1 MADYD
6 VFNGD
11 ADGICA
17 LLQLRLSEPRQSTL
31 ITGVKR
37 DIGLLERVPLSTGS
51 NENKSTGSNENN
63 DRLTVLDISMDKNK
77 TALTSVLESGASVLY
92 FDHHFP
98 GEIPDHPNLLATI
111 DTQAEICTGLLV
123 NQHLK
128 NAYPLWAITAAFGD
142 NLHQAAT
149 NAAQGLSLSSDDM
162 SRLEVLGTL
171 LNYNGYG
178 ATVDDLF
185 FAPDKLFEKLLPYEN
200 PLDFV
205 KQDDTFTTLE
215 NGYHSDMDNARS
227 VPAELES
234 DTCALFVFPMEKWS
248 RRVGGV
254 YGNLL
259 ARENPDRA
267 HALLSAI
274 SDDTFQVS
282 VRAPL
287 SRREGADELCRQF
300 PSGGGR
306 KAAAGINQLSI
317 NDVDQFSRAFE
328 QQFAV

>member
-1 MADYD
+1 MADHD

-17 LLQLRLSEPRQSTL
+17 LLQLRLAEPRQSVL

-37 DIGLLERVPLSTGS
+37 DIGLLRKVQLSADPAADRV
-51 NENKSTGSNENN
+51 
-63 DRLTVLDISMDKNK
+63 TVLDISMDKNMD
-77 TALTSVLESGASVLY
+77 ALESTLAGGASVLY

-98 GEIPDHPNLLATI
+98 GEIPSHPNLQATI
-111 DTQAEICTGLLV
+111 DTQPEICTGLLV
-123 NQHLK
+123 NKYLQQ
-128 NAYPLWAITAAFGD
+128 AFPLWAVTAAFGD
-142 NLHQAAT
+142 NLHQSAGHAAG
-149 NAAQGLSLSSDDM
+149 GLNLSADDM
-162 SRLEVLGTL
+162 GKLENLGTL

-185 FAPDKLFEKLLPYEN
+185 FAPDTLFKKLLPYEN

-205 KQDDTFTTLE
+205 NADDTFKTLE
-215 NGYHSDMDNARS
+215 NGYQSDMSNARA
-227 VPAELES
+227 VPAQLETK
-234 DTCALFVFPMEKWS
+234 TCAMFVFPMEKWS

-274 SDDTFQVS
+274 SEDSFQVS
-282 VRAPL
+282 VRAPIN
-287 SRREGADELCRQF
+287 RREGADELCRQF
-300 PSGGGR
+300 ASGGGR
-306 KAAAGINQLSI
+306 KAAAGINVLPTS
-317 NDVDQFSRAFE
+317 DVDDFCKAFE
-328 QQFAV
+328 RQFAV

>member
-17 LLQLRLSEPRQSTL
+17 LLQLRLAEPRQSVL

-37 DIGLLERVPLSTGS
+37 DIGLLEQVQLSADPSADRV
-51 NENKSTGSNENN
+51 
-63 DRLTVLDISMDKNK
+63 TVLDISMDKNK
-77 TALTSVLESGASVLY
+77 EALAATLASGASVQY

-98 GEIPDHPNLLATI
+98 GDIPSHPNLQATI

-123 NQHLK
+123 NKHLQQ
-128 NAYPLWAITAAFGD
+128 AFPLWAVTAAFGD
-142 NLHQAAT
+142 NLHQSANSAAD
-149 NAAQGLSLSSDDM
+149 GLNLSADEM
-162 SRLEVLGTL
+162 EKLEKLGTL

-185 FAPDKLFEKLLPYEN
+185 FAPDELFKKLLPYEN

-205 KQDDTFTTLE
+205 NQDDTFTTLE
-215 NGYHSDMDNARS
+215 NGYQSDMSNARAVAAQLVS
-227 VPAELES
+227 EN
-234 DTCALFVFPMEKWS
+234 CAMFVFPMEKWS

-274 SDDTFQVS
+274 SDDSYQVS
-282 VRAPL
+282 VRAPIN
-287 SRREGADELCRQF
+287 RREGADELCRQF
-300 PSGGGR
+300 ASGGGR
-306 KAAAGINQLSI
+306 KAAAGINVLPASE
-317 NDVDQFSRAFE
+317 VDNFSTAFAK
-328 QQFAV
+328 QFAL